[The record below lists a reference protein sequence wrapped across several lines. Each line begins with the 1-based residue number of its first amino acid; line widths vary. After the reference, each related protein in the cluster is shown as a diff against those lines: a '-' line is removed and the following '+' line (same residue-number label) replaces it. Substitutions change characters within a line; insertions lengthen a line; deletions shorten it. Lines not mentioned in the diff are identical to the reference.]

1 MMCNLV
7 LLLNLL
13 NPYMMKHNRLVVIS
27 FLFILCCLQLNTAS
41 AQNQDP
47 RVKKANALFDRFSFP
62 EAAEEYKRVL
72 AKDDIP
78 EAKIKLAET
87 YRYMN
92 MPVEAEY
99 WYEQV
104 VELAESEPIHKYYYA
119 MALKANGKFEEA
131 KEFFLEYAQLVPA
144 DTRGL
149 RQVEACEESTYF
161 LTDPGIYEV
170 SLASNINSPLA
181 DFGPAFFKEGIVYA
195 SEKSDKHAQRTYNW
209 RNAPF
214 LDLFYSKGESDD
226 NPSALGTPESFKG
239 KVNTWMHEGTVSF
252 SKDFETMYFTRNNYL
267 KGKVGYDT
275 EEKLKT
281 INLQIYE
288 SKSDGEKWNEINSIP
303 FNSDDYSV
311 GHPALSPDG
320 QALYFAS
327 DMPGGYGGVDIYVS
341 YKSGDS
347 WGAPEN
353 LGPEINTEG
362 HEMFPFMADDGTL
375 YFASDALP
383 GLGGLD
389 LFSTLLL
396 EDGTWSA
403 PDNLRYPI
411 NTNGDD
417 FAMIIDASNKKGYF
431 SSNRSGGKGDDDI
444 YSFTKLTNIMTGVV
458 IDCNSQEPLE
468 GSLVQLM
475 DGNKIM
481 QKKKS
486 SFNGTFSFPVS
497 PNKEYT
503 VVATKMGYE
512 EGEESI
518 STIGGMNGKQINVK
532 IPICPEG
539 SSSSGEGGC
548 QVTGQVIDK
557 ATGLPVGGAI
567 VTITNAETRDDNTF
581 VTESDG
587 MYQFYLGSESDYVI
601 YATKEFYFTA
611 NKTLSTRGIDCSDP
625 LQNKIALDI
634 EIAPIPLDPNNPNN
648 PNRNNAGGNP
658 GDNPYAGGGDPRTN
672 IGGDP
677 NANNSGNG
685 GNGGGNSG
693 TTPGDNKTDD
703 ITFRDDGTGSD
714 PRHPGLND
722 VLPKLNHIYYDFDK
736 ANIRPDAA
744 IELDKVVQFMFENPG
759 IIIDLRSHTDSRGT
773 HAYNEDLSDRRAQSA
788 LNYIT
793 SRGID
798 PSRMTAKGYG
808 ESQLANECSDGV
820 PCNKGKH
827 QENRRTEFVIT
838 GYNSNSIYSLPR
850 YFGSGGKRLS
860 QGGTGNNTS
869 SSTTYSNNNSTY
881 SSSNNSSS
889 SASSYDYNSGLNT
902 SGSNTYSSGSSTTT
916 TTPYVSNNTPTYY
929 DRDPVTGEVIIDENC
944 CVQSGTST
952 KGKNVYDYYVP
963 NKPSNDNST
972 TTTSSSSTTTDFTS
986 SSTSSSTTIGAGT
999 EYKIQLGAYRSPDM
1013 AAFNK
1018 LNDLGY
1024 VDTETT
1030 STGVKRVIIG
1040 SFTDKTNV
1048 EQALLQLKQRG
1059 YGDAFVVKYKNGL
1072 RIGR

>member
-1 MMCNLV
+1 
-7 LLLNLL
+7 
-13 NPYMMKHNRLVVIS
+13 MKHNRLIVIL
-27 FLFILCCLQLNTAS
+27 FLFIACVLQLSEAD
-41 AQNQDP
+41 AQTQDP
-47 RVKKANALFDRFSFP
+47 RVKKANSLFDRFSFP

-72 AKDDIP
+72 AKDDIA
-78 EAKIKLAET
+78 EAKIKLADT

-170 SLASNINSPLA
+170 SLANNINSSLA
-181 DFGPAFFKEGIVYA
+181 DFGPAFYKEGIVYA
-195 SEKSDKHAQRTYNW
+195 SEQSEKHAQRTYNW

-214 LDLFYSKGESDD
+214 LDLFYSENESDE
-226 NPSALGTPESFKG
+226 NPSELGTPESFKG

-252 SKDFETMYFTRNNYL
+252 SKDFETMYFTRNNYF
-267 KGKVGYDT
+267 KGKIGYDT

-281 INLQIYE
+281 VNLQIYE
-288 SKSDGEKWNEINSIP
+288 SKSEGDKWGEIKSIP

-327 DMPGGYGGVDIYVS
+327 DMPGGYGGVDMYVS
-341 YKSGDS
+341 YRSGDS

-389 LFSTLLL
+389 LFSTMLL
-396 EDGTWSA
+396 EDGTWSS

-417 FAMIIDASNKKGYF
+417 FAMIIDATNKKGYF

-458 IDCNSQEPLE
+458 IDCNTQVPIE
-468 GSLVQLM
+468 GSMVQLM
-475 DGNKIM
+475 DGAKIM
-481 QKKKS
+481 QKKKTT
-486 SFNGTFSFPVS
+486 FNGTFSFPVS
-497 PNKEYT
+497 PDKEYT
-503 VVATKMGYE
+503 VVATKMGYQ
-512 EGEESI
+512 EGKESI
-518 STIGGMNGKQINVK
+518 STVGGMNGRQINVK

-539 SSSSGEGGC
+539 SGPSGEGGC
-548 QVTGQVIDK
+548 EVKGMVIDK
-557 ATGLPVGGAI
+557 ATGLPVSGAI
-567 VTITNAETRDDNTF
+567 VTITNADTRDDNTF

-587 MYQFYLGSESDYVI
+587 MYQSYLNSESDYVI

-611 NKTLSTRGIDCSDP
+611 NKTVSTRGIDCEDP
-625 LQNKIALDI
+625 LQNKIGMDI
-634 EIAPIPLDPNNPNN
+634 EIAPIPLDANNT
-648 PNRNNAGGNP
+648 NRGNSGNGGNP
-658 GDNPYAGGGDPRTN
+658 YNGNSDNPYTGDGDNPYSQGGDPRTN
-672 IGGDP
+672 IGE
-677 NANNSGNG
+677 
-685 GNGGGNSG
+685 GNSSISNG
-693 TTPGDNKTDD
+693 NTPNSNKTD
-703 ITFRDDGTGSD
+703 ITFKDDGKGSD
-714 PRHPGLND
+714 PNHPILDG
-722 VLPKLNHIYYDFDK
+722 VLPQLNHIYYDFDK
-736 ANIRPDAA
+736 SNIRSDAS
-744 IELDKVVQFMFENPG
+744 IELDKVVKFMFENPG
-759 IIIDLRSHTDSRGT
+759 IVIDLRSHTDSRGT
-773 HAYNEDLSDRRAQSA
+773 HPYNDDLSDKRAQSA

-793 SRGID
+793 SRGVV

-808 ESQLANECSDGV
+808 ENQLTNECADGV
-820 PCNKGKH
+820 PCDEGKH

-838 GYNSNSIYSLPR
+838 GYNSNAIYSLPR

-860 QGGTGNNTS
+860 HTS
-869 SSTTYSNNNSTY
+869 SSGSSSY
-881 SSSNNSSS
+881 SSSSSS
-889 SASSYDYNSGLNT
+889 SSSTSSYDYNIDSSTSNSST
-902 SGSNTYSSGSSTTT
+902 YSGSSSSTTT
-916 TTPYVSNNTPTYY
+916 PYTNNNTPTYY
-929 DRDPVTGEVIIDENC
+929 DRDPITGEVILDKNC
-944 CVQSGTST
+944 CIQSGTST
-952 KGKNVYDYYVP
+952 SGKGVYDYYVP
-963 NKPSNDNST
+963 DTNNT
-972 TTTSSSSTTTDFTS
+972 TTTTTTATTTETIDDTDITTDFTAS
-986 SSTSSSTTIGAGT
+986 SSSSIGEGT

-1013 AAFNK
+1013 ATFNQ
-1018 LNDLGY
+1018 LNDLGF

-1030 STGVKRVIIG
+1030 STGVKRVILG

-1048 EQALLQLKQRG
+1048 EQALLELKQRG

>member
-1 MMCNLV
+1 MKFY
-7 LLLNLL
+7 
-13 NPYMMKHNRLVVIS
+13 NPLAMKNNRLVT
-27 FLFILCCLQLNTAS
+27 ILLLLIACCLQLSEAN
-41 AQNQDP
+41 AQAQDP
-47 RVKKANALFDRFSFP
+47 KLRKANTLFDKFSFP
-62 EAAEEYKRVL
+62 DAAEEYKRVL

-78 EAKIKLAET
+78 EAKIKLADC
-87 YRYMN
+87 YRFMN
-92 MPVEAEY
+92 MPVESEY

-149 RQVEACEESTYF
+149 RQVESCEESTYF
-161 LTDPGIYEV
+161 LTDPGVYEV
-170 SLASNINSPLA
+170 SLASNINSNMA
-181 DFGPAFFKEGIVYA
+181 DFGPAFYKDGIVYA
-195 SEKSDKHAQRTYNW
+195 SEKSEKHAQRTYNW
-209 RNAPF
+209 RKAPF
-214 LDLFYSKGESDD
+214 LDLFYAEGEDDD
-226 NPSALGTPESFKG
+226 NPAALGVPESFKG
-239 KVNTWMHEGTVSF
+239 KVNTWLHEGTVSF
-252 SKDFETMYFTRNNYL
+252 SKDFETMYFTRNNYF

-275 EEKLKT
+275 EEDYKT
-281 INLQIYE
+281 VNLQIYE
-288 SKSDGEKWNEINSIP
+288 SKLEGEKWGAIKSIP

-327 DMPGGYGGVDIYVS
+327 DMPGGYGGVDLYVS
-341 YKSGDS
+341 YRSGDS

-362 HEMFPFMADDGTL
+362 HEMFPYMSDDGTL

-389 LFSTLLL
+389 LFSTMLL

-417 FAMIIDASNKKGYF
+417 FAMIIDAENKKGYF

-458 IDCNSQEPLE
+458 IDCNTQEPIE
-468 GSLVQLM
+468 GAMVQLM
-475 DGNKIM
+475 DGTKIM

-486 SFNGTFSFPVS
+486 TFNGTFSFPVS
-497 PNKEYT
+497 PDKEYT
-503 VVATKMGYE
+503 VIATKMGYN

-518 STIGGMNGKQINVK
+518 STFGGMNGRQINVK

-539 SSSSGEGGC
+539 SSSITGEGGC
-548 QVTGQVIDK
+548 QVRGMVIDK
-557 ATGLPVGGAI
+557 ATGLPVSGAI

-587 MYQFYLGSESDYVI
+587 IYQFYLNSESDYVI

-611 NKTLSTRGIDCSDP
+611 NKTISTRGIDCADP

-634 EIAPIPLDPNNPNN
+634 EISPIPLDPNAKNSDPYNTQTTTIPPDDSPLTTPTEEITISPNN
-648 PNRNNAGGNP
+648 REG
-658 GDNPYAGGGDPRTN
+658 
-672 IGGDP
+672 IDP
-677 NANNSGNG
+677 N
-685 GNGGGNSG
+685 
-693 TTPGDNKTDD
+693 
-703 ITFRDDGTGSD
+703 
-714 PRHPGLND
+714 HPGID
-722 VLPKLNHIYYDFDK
+722 LPKLNHIYYDLDK

-744 IELDKVVQFMFENPG
+744 IELDKVVTFMFENPG
-759 IIIDLRSHTDSRGT
+759 IIIDLRSHTDSRAT
-773 HAYNEDLSDRRAQSA
+773 DSYNADLSDRRAQSA
-788 LNYIT
+788 MNYIT

-798 PSRMTAKGYG
+798 PSRITAKGYG
-808 ESQLANECSDGV
+808 ESQLANECGNGV
-820 PCNKGKH
+820 PCTETKH

-838 GYNSNSIYSLPR
+838 GYNSGAIWSLPR
-850 YFGSGGKRLS
+850 YFGSGGKSL
-860 QGGTGNNTS
+860 
-869 SSTTYSNNNSTY
+869 TYSG
-881 SSSNNSSS
+881 SSNNSYYSGS
-889 SASSYDYNSGLNT
+889 SASSSGSSSSSSSSNYDYGIES
-902 SGSNTYSSGSSTTT
+902 SSSSSTYSSGSSSTA
-916 TTPYVSNNTPTYY
+916 TPYNNSTPTYY
-929 DRDPVTGEVIIDENC
+929 DRDGVTGEVIIDKNC
-944 CVQSGTST
+944 CVQNGTASS
-952 KGKNVYDYYVP
+952 GKNVYDYYTGESSSSVG
-963 NKPSNDNST
+963 SVTSST
-972 TTTSSSSTTTDFTS
+972 SSATDFSSSSTPS
-986 SSTSSSTTIGAGT
+986 ISTAVGTAGT

-1013 AAFNK
+1013 NTFSQ

-1030 STGVKRVIIG
+1030 STGVKRVILG
-1040 SFTDKTNV
+1040 SFTDKSNV

>member
-1 MMCNLV
+1 
-7 LLLNLL
+7 
-13 NPYMMKHNRLVVIS
+13 MKNKRLVAIL
-27 FLFILCCLQLNTAS
+27 FLLIACCFQMSDATA
-41 AQNQDP
+41 QTQDP
-47 RVKKANALFDRFSFP
+47 RVKKANVLFDKFSFP

-72 AKDDIP
+72 AKEDIA
-78 EAKIKLAET
+78 EAKIKLAES

-161 LTDPGIYEV
+161 LTDPGIYEIT
-170 SLASNINSPLA
+170 LASSVNSTMA
-181 DFGPAFFKEGIVYA
+181 DFGPAFYKEGIVYA
-195 SEKSDKHAQRTYNW
+195 SEKSEKHAQRNYNW

-214 LDLFYSKGESDD
+214 LDLFYAEGEDDD
-226 NPSALGTPESFKG
+226 NPAALGTPESFKG

-252 SKDFETMYFTRNNYL
+252 SKDFETMYFTRNNFL

-288 SKSDGEKWNEINSIP
+288 SKADGDKWGDIKSIP

-320 QALYFAS
+320 QALYFSS
-327 DMPGGYGGVDIYVS
+327 DMPGGYGGVDLYVS

-389 LFSTLLL
+389 LFSTMLL
-396 EDGTWSA
+396 EDGTWST

-444 YSFTKLTNIMTGVV
+444 YSFNKLTNIMTGVV
-458 IDCNSQEPLE
+458 IDCNTKEPIE
-468 GSLVQLM
+468 GALVQLM
-475 DGNKIM
+475 DGAKIM

-486 SFNGTFSFPVS
+486 SFNGSFSFPVS
-497 PNKEYT
+497 PDKEYT
-503 VVATKMGYE
+503 VVATKMGFN
-512 EGEESI
+512 EGKESI
-518 STIGGMNGKQINVK
+518 STVGGMNGRQISVK

-539 SSSSGEGGC
+539 SSSTGDGGC
-548 QVTGQVIDK
+548 EVRGMVIDK
-557 ATGLPVGGAI
+557 STGLPVGGAI

-587 MYQFYLGSESDYVI
+587 TYHFFLNSESDYVI

-611 NKTLSTRGIDCSDP
+611 NKTLSTRGVDCADP
-625 LQNKIALDI
+625 LKNKIALDI
-634 EIAPIPLDPNNPNN
+634 EIAPIPLDTTSN
-648 PNRNNAGGNP
+648 PNRNNG
-658 GDNPYAGGGDPRTN
+658 
-672 IGGDP
+672 
-677 NANNSGNG
+677 G
-685 GNGGGNSG
+685 GNGGGNGNGGGSG
-693 TTPGDNKTDD
+693 IGTPFDPTTGEGGPTNPGRYDTEKVV
-703 ITFRDDGTGSD
+703 IESGREGGD
-714 PRHPGLND
+714 PNHPSLGD
-722 VLPKLNHIYYDFDK
+722 ALPTLNHIYYDLDK

-744 IELDKVVQFMFENPG
+744 IELDKIVDFMFKNPG
-759 IIIDLRSHTDSRGT
+759 IIIDLRSHTDSRAS

-788 LNYIT
+788 MNYIT
-793 SRGID
+793 SRGVD
-798 PSRMTAKGYG
+798 PSRLTAQGYG
-808 ESQLANECSDGV
+808 ENQLANECADGV
-820 PCNKGKH
+820 PCNETKH

-838 GYNSNSIYSLPR
+838 GYNSNAIYSLPR
-850 YFGSGGKRLS
+850 YFGSGGQRLS
-860 QGGTGNNTS
+860 QTGGASYSSGNNSYNTGGVYS
-869 SSTTYSNNNSTY
+869 GSTGGSST
-881 SSSNNSSS
+881 
-889 SASSYDYNSGLNT
+889 SSYDYNT
-902 SGSNTYSSGSSTTT
+902 GSTGGSSSTYSGGNSSTYSGSSSNSTTV
-916 TTPYVSNNTPTYY
+916 TPYDSTPTYY
-929 DRDPVTGEVIIDENC
+929 DRDPVTGEVIIDKNC
-944 CVQSGTST
+944 CVQAGTSSS
-952 KGKNVYDYYVP
+952 GKNVYDYYTST
-963 NKPSNDNST
+963 PSST
-972 TTTSSSSTTTDFTS
+972 TTTNTTTTTTDSAPSSS
-986 SSTSSSTTIGAGT
+986 SSTSSGVGAAGT

-1013 AAFNK
+1013 DIFNK
-1018 LNDLGY
+1018 LNDLGF

-1030 STGVKRVIIG
+1030 STGVKRVILG

-1048 EQALLQLKQRG
+1048 EHALLQLKQRG
-1059 YGDAFVVKYKNGL
+1059 YGDAFVVKYKDGL

>member
-1 MMCNLV
+1 
-7 LLLNLL
+7 
-13 NPYMMKHNRLVVIS
+13 MKHNRFVAIL
-27 FLFILCCLQLNTAS
+27 FLFTLCCLQFNTVN
-41 AQNQDP
+41 AQTEDS
-47 RVKKANALFDRFSFP
+47 RLKKANYLFDRFSFP

-78 EAKIKLAET
+78 EAKIKLADT

-170 SLASNINSPLA
+170 SLASNINSSMA

-195 SEKSDKHAQRTYNW
+195 SEQSDKHAQRNYNW

-214 LDLFYSKGESDD
+214 LDLFYSKSESDE
-226 NPSALGTPESFKG
+226 NPSALGTPENFKG

-252 SKDFETMYFTRNNYL
+252 SKDFETMYFTRNNYY

-281 INLQIYE
+281 VNLQIFE
-288 SKSDGEKWNEINSIP
+288 AKSGGDKWSEIKSIP

-327 DMPGGYGGVDIYVS
+327 DMPGGYGGVDLYVS

-389 LFSTLLL
+389 LFSTMLL
-396 EDGTWSA
+396 EDGTWST

-417 FAMIIDASNKKGYF
+417 FAMIIDATNKKGYF

-468 GSLVQLM
+468 GAMVQLM

-512 EGEESI
+512 EGQESI
-518 STIGGMNGKQINVK
+518 STVGGMNGKQINIK

-539 SSSSGEGGC
+539 SGPTGEGGC
-548 QVTGQVIDK
+548 QVTGMVADK

-587 MYQFYLGSESDYVI
+587 MYQFYLNSESDYVI

-611 NKTLSTRGIDCSDP
+611 NKTLSTRGIDCNNP

-634 EIAPIPLDPNNPNN
+634 EIAPIPMDTSAGNNPNNNNNNPNN
-648 PNRNNAGGNP
+648 PNSGGN
-658 GDNPYAGGGDPRTN
+658 NPYSGDGGDPRSN
-672 IGGDP
+672 IGGNP
-677 NANNSGNG
+677 NASGNTP
-685 GNGGGNSG
+685 NS
-693 TTPGDNKTDD
+693 NKTDD
-703 ITFRDDGTGSD
+703 ITFKDDGKGSD
-714 PRHPGLND
+714 PRHPVLEG
-722 VLPKLNHIYYDFDK
+722 VLPQLNHIYYDFDK

-759 IIIDLRSHTDSRGT
+759 IFIDLRSHTDSRGT

-798 PSRMTAKGYG
+798 PSRMSAKGYG
-808 ESQLANECSDGV
+808 ENQLANECGDGV
-820 PCNKGKH
+820 PCNEGKH
-827 QENRRTEFVIT
+827 QENRRTEFAIT

-850 YFGSGGKRLS
+850 YFGSGGKRLT
-860 QGGTGNNTS
+860 QGGTGNNYSGSS
-869 SSTTYSNNNSTY
+869 SSTYSGST
-881 SSSNNSSS
+881 SS
-889 SASSYDYNSGLNT
+889 SSYDYNIG
-902 SGSNTYSSGSSTTT
+902 GSSSSATDSYSSNSSTIDS
-916 TTPYVSNNTPTYY
+916 PYSPNTTPTYY

-944 CVQSGTST
+944 CIQSGTS
-952 KGKNVYDYYVP
+952 KSGSNVYDYYVP
-963 NKPSNDNST
+963 NKPSNSTTTTHTTTPDNST
-972 TTTSSSSTTTDFTS
+972 TNFADATSSASTASTTSSV
-986 SSTSSSTTIGAGT
+986 GT

-1013 AAFNK
+1013 NTFDQLK
-1018 LNDLGY
+1018 DLGY

-1030 STGVKRVIIG
+1030 STGVKRVILG
-1040 SFTDKTNV
+1040 SFTDKNNV
-1048 EQALLQLKQRG
+1048 DQALLELKQRG

>member
-1 MMCNLV
+1 MKSELT

-13 NPYMMKHNRLVVIS
+13 NPFLMKHNRLVVIL
-27 FLFILCCLQLNTAS
+27 FLFILCCIQTSTVN
-41 AQNQDP
+41 AQSEDS
-47 RVKKANALFDRFSFP
+47 RLKKANALFDRFSFP

-78 EAKIKLAET
+78 EAKIKLADT

-104 VELAESEPIHKYYYA
+104 VELSENEPIHKYYYA

-170 SLASNINSPLA
+170 SLASNINSSLA
-181 DFGPAFFKEGIVYA
+181 DFGPAFYKDGIVYA
-195 SEKSDKHAQRTYNW
+195 SEQSDKHAQRNYNW

-226 NPSALGTPESFKG
+226 NPSALSTPESFKG

-252 SKDFETMYFTRNNYL
+252 SKDFETMYFTRNNYF

-281 INLQIYE
+281 VNLQIYE
-288 SKSDGEKWNEINSIP
+288 SKADGDKWNEIKSIP

-327 DMPGGYGGVDIYVS
+327 DMPGGYGGVDLYVS

-389 LFSTLLL
+389 LFSTMLL
-396 EDGTWSA
+396 EDGTWSS

-458 IDCNSQEPLE
+458 IDCNTQEPLE
-468 GSLVQLM
+468 SAMVQLM

-512 EGEESI
+512 EGQESI
-518 STIGGMNGKQINVK
+518 STVGGMNGKQINIK

-539 SSSSGEGGC
+539 SGPAGEGGC
-548 QVTGQVIDK
+548 EVTGMVVDK

-581 VTESDG
+581 VTEADG
-587 MYQFYLGSESDYVI
+587 MYQFYLNSESDYVI

-611 NKTLSTRGIDCSDP
+611 NKTLSTRGIDCEDP

-634 EIAPIPLDPNNPNN
+634 EIAPIPMDANANNPNNPNN
-648 PNRNNAGGNP
+648 PYNPNNPNSSGN
-658 GDNPYAGGGDPRTN
+658 NPYNGNTDPRSN

-677 NANNSGNG
+677 NANSGNPNAS
-685 GNGGGNSG
+685 GNTPNS
-693 TTPGDNKTDD
+693 NKTDD
-703 ITFRDDGTGSD
+703 ITFKDDGKGSD
-714 PRHPGLND
+714 PRHPVLEG
-722 VLPKLNHIYYDFDK
+722 VLPQLNHIYYDFDK

-773 HAYNEDLSDRRAQSA
+773 HAYNADLSDRRAQSA

-793 SRGID
+793 SRGIA

-808 ESQLANECSDGV
+808 ENQLANECGDGV
-820 PCNKGKH
+820 PCNEGKH

-850 YFGSGGKRLS
+850 YFGSGGKRLT
-860 QGGTGNNTS
+860 QGGTNNYSGSSSSNANIYSGSSTNSTSTYDYDMGSSSSATSPYSSS
-869 SSTTYSNNNSTY
+869 SSTTTSPYS
-881 SSSNNSSS
+881 
-889 SASSYDYNSGLNT
+889 
-902 SGSNTYSSGSSTTT
+902 
-916 TTPYVSNNTPTYY
+916 SNNTPTYY
-929 DRDPVTGEVIIDENC
+929 DRDPITGEVIIDENC
-944 CVQSGTST
+944 CIQSGTST
-952 KGKNVYDYYVP
+952 TGKNVYDYYVP
-963 NKPSNDNST
+963 NESGNNAG
-972 TTTSSSSTTTDFTS
+972 TTTSSSDDTTTDFAASSPS
-986 SSTSSSTTIGAGT
+986 SSTSTSVGT

-1018 LNDLGY
+1018 LKDLGF

-1030 STGVKRVIIG
+1030 STGVKRVILG

-1048 EQALLQLKQRG
+1048 DQALLELKHRG